1 MILNLTNQEGRLK
14 ISTIKY
20 RLYFA
25 LLSEI
30 DVDNFPKAVNATIS
44 SNVLLPG
51 KKHHVFDAKIDT
63 VNPTG
68 AAGQSQGTVALT
80 LTPQVEGFS
89 KEVLDFIYQLNGE
102 RIIVIWEDCKTKQL
116 FIAGS
121 PCSGGL
127 LVSITSLGKMED
139 GFYGAILE
147 MKGGDCPEPFY
158 FYEGPVL
165 LDSPEVVPADSD
177 TFALTD
183 KYQYQLSDNTASTV
197 LTDITGVTEDEVGRI
212 IEFIGGGINFPTE
225 ISPSPKFI
233 LKNGVAWTGTQ
244 GSKITFQIVKTG
256 PATYAFYEIHRS

>member
-1 MILNLTNQEGRLK
+1 MFLNLKNQEGRLK

-25 LLSEI
+25 LLSDI
-30 DVDNFPKAVNATIS
+30 DVDNFPKAVNATIA

-51 KKHHVFDAKIDT
+51 KKHRIFDAKINT
-63 VNPTG
+63 ISPTG

-89 KEVLDFIYQLNGE
+89 KEVLDFIYNLNGE
-102 RIIVIWEDCKTKQL
+102 RIIVIWEDCKTGQL

-127 LVSITSLGKMED
+127 LVSITNLGKMDD

-147 MKGGDCPEPFY
+147 MKGGDCPDPFY
-158 FYEGPVL
+158 FYEGPIVL
-165 LDSPEVVPADSD
+165 EDPEIIPANAT

-183 KYQYQLSDNTASTV
+183 SFQYQLSDNTAATE
-197 LTDITGVTEDEVGRI
+197 LTDITGVTDDEVGRI
-212 IEFIGGGINFPTE
+212 IELIGGGVNFPTT
-225 ISPSPKFI
+225 INPGAKFI
-233 LKNGVAWTGTQ
+233 LRNGVPWVGVQ
-244 GSKITFQIVKTG
+244 GSKITFLIVKTD
-256 PATYAFYEIHRS
+256 ATEYAFFELQRS